1 MSFLSLALLATGAFI
16 STNIDDLF
24 LLIGFF
30 SDLSFSRVHIFA
42 GQILGMAAIV
52 AISLAA
58 ASAALAI
65 SPQHVGL
72 LGIAPI
78 VIGTGKLLRLGKT
91 EEQAQPAAVGILQVA
106 TVTIVNG
113 GDNIAAYAP
122 IFATQATREMMAT
135 LAIFVVLTLVWC
147 FAALGLVRH
156 TALGKPLRRY
166 GHILLPFILIG
177 LGGLILYRSGAINLA
192 IGVAWDEVRSK
203 ACDSPRPA
211 GIRR

>member
-1 MSFLSLALLATGAFI
+1 VNFLSLALLSTGAFV

-24 LLIGFF
+24 LLVGFF
-30 SDLSFSRVHIFA
+30 SDRSFARSHVFA

-65 SPQHVGL
+65 SPQRVGL
-72 LGIAPI
+72 LGVAPI
-78 VIGTGKLLRLGKT
+78 VIGIGKLLRLGKEE
-91 EEQAQPAAVGILQVA
+91 EEQPTAAGILQVA

-113 GDNIAAYAP
+113 GDNMAAYTP
-122 IFATQATREMMAT
+122 IFATEGSRDMIAT
-135 LAIFVVLTLVWC
+135 LAIFAALTLVWC

-166 GHILLPFILIG
+166 GHVLLPFILIG
-177 LGGLILYRSGAINLA
+177 LGGLILYRSGAVNLA
-192 IGVAWDEVRSK
+192 MGA
-203 ACDSPRPA
+203 APRLF
-211 GIRR
+211 